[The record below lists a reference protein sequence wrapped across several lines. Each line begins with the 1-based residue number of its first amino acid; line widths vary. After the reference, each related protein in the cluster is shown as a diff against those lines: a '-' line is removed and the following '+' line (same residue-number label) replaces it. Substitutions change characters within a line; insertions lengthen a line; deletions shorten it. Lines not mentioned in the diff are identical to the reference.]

1 MITPKTDYSKLK
13 PFKTTLI
20 AKIKEVINKSE
31 NDKKARLEAQLTN
44 VETNFVLVEPF
55 MQSWINRSKEL
66 DEQKEVFNDWENVEE
81 VFSNNTQIIKYK
93 EKVIFKSN

>member
-20 AKIKEVINKSE
+20 AKLKELINKAE
-31 NDKKARLEAQLTN
+31 NDKKARLETQLTN
-44 VETNFVLVEPF
+44 VETNFVLIEPF
-55 MQSWINRSKEL
+55 MNEFINRGKEL

-81 VFSNNTQIIKYK
+81 VFSNYKQIIKYK
-93 EKVIFKSN
+93 EKIIFKSN